1 MAKHQVL
8 LSLPI
13 LLITMLAWMLAWHP
27 GAAEELRPISE
38 ETPPATCARGS
49 FISGI
54 RCTGRYCDNI
64 QISCARFRDAALGPG
79 IWTAW
84 VSEEQGSRACPQ
96 KHLIAG
102 LKCRG
107 KYCDNISLYCVE
119 VKNMRADSCRDTR
132 YVSEERGGS
141 LSFLEGIDV
150 AGQMR
155 FARSMRCSGR
165 YCDNKSFNVCEIS
178 RR

>member
-64 QISCARFRDAALGPG
+64 QISCARFRDAALGV
-79 IWTAW
+79 W
-84 VSEEQGSRACPQ
+84 
-96 KHLIAG
+96 
-102 LKCRG
+102 
-107 KYCDNISLYCVE
+107 
-119 VKNMRADSCRDTR
+119 
-132 YVSEERGGS
+132 
-141 LSFLEGIDV
+141 
-150 AGQMR
+150 
-155 FARSMRCSGR
+155 
-165 YCDNKSFNVCEIS
+165 
-178 RR
+178 